1 MKIKL
6 SDLISKKERKKDIS
20 LKFKIDPFTFEGD
33 KVNPLSEVLANGSVT
48 ADNDIVIIQIHIQC
62 KVELI
67 CSRCLETFIYPIDI
81 DIEERFTSDSNL
93 LIGDDELT
101 LVQNDVLDITEIVE
115 NSIIS
120 TLPIKKLC
128 QSHCKGLCQSCGT
141 NLNKES
147 CNCNKEDY
155 DIRLEGLK
163 SLLNNK
169 EV

>member
-6 SDLISKKERKKDIS
+6 SDLISKRERKKNIA

-33 KVNPLSEVLANGSVT
+33 KINPLSEVIAEGSAT
-48 ADNDIVIIQIHIQC
+48 ADNDIVTIQVHVQC

-93 LIGDDELT
+93 LIGEDELT
-101 LVQNDVLDITEIVE
+101 LAQHDVLDITEIVE

-147 CNCNKEDY
+147 CSCNNEGY

-163 SLLNNK
+163 ALLNNK